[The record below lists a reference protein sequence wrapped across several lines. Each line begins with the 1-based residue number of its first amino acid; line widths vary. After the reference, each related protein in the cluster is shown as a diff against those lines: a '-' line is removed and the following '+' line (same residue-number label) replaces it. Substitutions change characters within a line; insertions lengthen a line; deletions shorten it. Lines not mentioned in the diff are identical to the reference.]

1 MLRAGAENFQA
12 VGLPLRRDA
21 GADLF
26 RKGLPGLADAL
37 VPLPGVVIDKP
48 GVRGVLH
55 AGNVFQHLSEDE
67 LFPLVGEDT
76 VRKVT
81 GYKNPGVRR
90 TKLLGEGMIRR
101 LLFRLWGLHKEDYL
115 IRIGEHGKPL
125 VESRFSVW
133 YNLSHSGDYI
143 VAAFSHLEV
152 GIDIEQKR
160 KARMEV
166 ARRFFHPAEIQ
177 CLQNLAGDAQD
188 ELFFRYWSVKESF
201 LKYTGSGLSSPLSGF
216 EVRFVDHRP
225 RIFQSENLRNLSIS
239 ACPVDPAYKCFV
251 CAETTEEPGIFPFL
265 VPDLFLPDE

>member
-1 MLRAGAENFQA
+1 MNETLNFQGTVLSNLKDFNNFTIFFLQA
-12 VGLPLRRDA
+12 YRIFVIFISTDMLKIYYLRISD
-21 GADLF
+21 
-26 RKGLPGLADAL
+26 
-37 VPLPGVVIDKP
+37 
-48 GVRGVLH
+48 
-55 AGNVFQHLSEDE
+55 FQHLSEDE

-125 VESRFSVW
+125 VESRFTVW

-201 LKYTGSGLSSPLSGF
+201 LKYT
-216 EVRFVDHRP
+216 RP
-225 RIFQSENLRNLSIS
+225 IS
-239 ACPVDPAYKCFV
+239 
-251 CAETTEEPGIFPFL
+251 
-265 VPDLFLPDE
+265 

>member
-1 MLRAGAENFQA
+1 MNETLNFQGTVLSNLKDFNNFTIFFLQA
-12 VGLPLRRDA
+12 YRIFVIFISTDMLKIYYLRISD
-21 GADLF
+21 
-26 RKGLPGLADAL
+26 
-37 VPLPGVVIDKP
+37 
-48 GVRGVLH
+48 
-55 AGNVFQHLSEDE
+55 FQHLSEDE

-101 LLFRLWGLHKEDYL
+101 LLFRLWGLHKKDYL

-188 ELFFRYWSVKESF
+188 ELFFR
-201 LKYTGSGLSSPLSGF
+201 F
-216 EVRFVDHRP
+216 EVRFDDHRP

>member
-1 MLRAGAENFQA
+1 MNETLNFQGTVLSNLKDFNNFTIFFLQA
-12 VGLPLRRDA
+12 YRIFVIFISTDMLKIYYLRISD
-21 GADLF
+21 
-26 RKGLPGLADAL
+26 
-37 VPLPGVVIDKP
+37 
-48 GVRGVLH
+48 
-55 AGNVFQHLSEDE
+55 FQHLSEDE

-125 VESRFSVW
+125 VESRFTVW

-216 EVRFVDHRP
+216 EVRFDGHRP

-265 VPDLFLPDE
+265 VPDLFLSDE

>member
-1 MLRAGAENFQA
+1 MKVLLISHTVLSKTGNMGKTLRGYLMDYTPDEVAQFYIHSEIPTDNSVCQNY
-12 VGLPLRRDA
+12 
-21 GADLF
+21 F
-26 RKGLPGLADAL
+26 R
-37 VPLPGVVIDKP
+37 
-48 GVRGVLH
+48 
-55 AGNVFQHLSEDE
+55 F
-67 LFPLVGEDT
+67 T
-76 VRKVT
+76 V
-81 GYKNPGVRR
+81 
-90 TKLLGEGMIRR
+90 
-101 LLFRLWGLHKEDYL
+101 
-115 IRIGEHGKPL
+115 
-125 VESRFSVW
+125 
-133 YNLSHSGDYI
+133 

-216 EVRFVDHRP
+216 EVRFDDHRP

-251 CAETTEEPGIFPFL
+251 CAETTEEPVIFPFL

>member
-1 MLRAGAENFQA
+1 MLKIYY
-12 VGLPLRRDA
+12 LRISD
-21 GADLF
+21 
-26 RKGLPGLADAL
+26 
-37 VPLPGVVIDKP
+37 
-48 GVRGVLH
+48 
-55 AGNVFQHLSEDE
+55 FQHLSEDE

-125 VESRFSVW
+125 VESRFTVW

-216 EVRFVDHRP
+216 ESADGHRP
-225 RIFQSENLRNLSIS
+225 HISVRKPSKSLYLCLSGRSRIQMFRLCRDYRRARDLSIPRPGS
-239 ACPVDPAYKCFV
+239 LPA
-251 CAETTEEPGIFPFL
+251 G
-265 VPDLFLPDE
+265 

>member
-1 MLRAGAENFQA
+1 MNETLNFQGTVLSNLKDFNNFTIFFLQA
-12 VGLPLRRDA
+12 YRIFVIFISTDMLKIYYLRISD
-21 GADLF
+21 
-26 RKGLPGLADAL
+26 
-37 VPLPGVVIDKP
+37 
-48 GVRGVLH
+48 
-55 AGNVFQHLSEDE
+55 FQHLSEDE

-76 VRKVT
+76 VR
-81 GYKNPGVRR
+81 N
-90 TKLLGEGMIRR
+90 
-101 LLFRLWGLHKEDYL
+101 L

-216 EVRFVDHRP
+216 EVRFDDHRP

>member
-1 MLRAGAENFQA
+1 MNETLNFQGTVLSNLKDFNNFTIFFLQA
-12 VGLPLRRDA
+12 YRIFVIFISTDMLKIYYLRISD
-21 GADLF
+21 
-26 RKGLPGLADAL
+26 
-37 VPLPGVVIDKP
+37 
-48 GVRGVLH
+48 
-55 AGNVFQHLSEDE
+55 FQHLSEDE

-201 LKYTGSGLSSPLSGF
+201 LKYTGEGLSASLSAFRVKF
-216 EVRFVDHRP
+216 EQAIVLLGQGMEKREVK
-225 RIFQSENLRNLSIS
+225 ISECKIDPSYVSYICSGNREIPVLRKVAL
-239 ACPVDPAYKCFV
+239 
-251 CAETTEEPGIFPFL
+251 AEL
-265 VPDLFLPDE
+265 QYRL